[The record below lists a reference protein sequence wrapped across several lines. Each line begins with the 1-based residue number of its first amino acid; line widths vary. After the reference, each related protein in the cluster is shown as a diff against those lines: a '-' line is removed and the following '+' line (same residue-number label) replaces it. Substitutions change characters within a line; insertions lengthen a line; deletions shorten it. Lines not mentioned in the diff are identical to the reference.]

1 MATGLLY
8 DVHGNLPALDA
19 VLADARSTPVTR
31 WVLGG
36 DYASFGAWPVE
47 VVERMGALD
56 NAVWIRGNW
65 DRWQLGEREDMPPGK
80 DLQTALASVV
90 ERLGPE
96 LIDRLAALPE
106 THREGDVLFCHA
118 APHSDVNSFLPEPM
132 ESDDALLNGVDARRV
147 VFGHTHLPVDRNHN
161 GIHLFNPGSVGL
173 PFDSDTRAHYAVL
186 HDDGRA
192 ELRRVAYDLD
202 EAIGGLRDRYAGA
215 PWIAGTIAR
224 LCKATFTGE

>member
-8 DVHGNLPALDA
+8 DVHGNLPALEA

-36 DYASFGAWPVE
+36 DYASFGAWPVD
-47 VVERMGALD
+47 VIERMDALD
-56 NAVWIRGNW
+56 NAIWIRGNW
-65 DRWQLGEREDMPPGK
+65 DRWQLGERDDMPPGE

-106 THREGDVLFCHA
+106 SHREGDVLFCHA
-118 APHSDVNSFLPEPM
+118 APHSDMDSFLPDPM

-147 VFGHTHLPVDRNHN
+147 VFGHTHLPFDR
-161 GIHLFNPGSVGL
+161 
-173 PFDSDTRAHYAVL
+173 DTRAHWAVL

>member
-1 MATGLLY
+1 MPTGLLY
-8 DVHGNLPALDA
+8 DLHGNLPALEA
-19 VLADARSTPVTR
+19 VLADAARLKIDR

-36 DYASFGAWPVE
+36 DYSSFGGWPVDA
-47 VVERMGALD
+47 VDRLKTLVD
-56 NAVWIRGNW
+56 AVWIRGNW
-65 DRWQLGEREDMPPGK
+65 DRWQLGEREDMPPGE